1 VSALGTGGRDAQR
14 AGGRAIADL
23 QGRAP
28 QPLDDEDPF
37 VLSWV
42 SFSGIT
48 RSITSSVRRRA
59 DAEELLRMAER
70 LEEEAV
76 VRAQ

>member
-1 VSALGTGGRDAQR
+1 
-14 AGGRAIADL
+14 
-23 QGRAP
+23 
-28 QPLDDEDPF
+28 

-59 DAEELLRMAER
+59 DAKELLRMAER